1 MRSNDGQVGYDQ
13 RGRRRCGGDAEAM
26 RRLNELVFGGR
37 NGGGSGMGFEY
48 QECCEL
54 GSILDTV
61 IVTQGEMR

>member
-1 MRSNDGQVGYDQ
+1 MARWDMA
-13 RGRRRCGGDAEAM
+13 REAAEDAEAM

-37 NGGGSGMGFEY
+37 NGRGSGMGFEY

-54 GSILDTV
+54 GSILDAV